1 MEANN
6 SPRSLS
12 ILLAERSSFSQ
23 RGLEAL
29 QAIAPTEACD
39 LSQAE
44 LAEKAAQHDILLVRL
59 GLRVDAAVLRA
70 APRLQVIASPT
81 TGLDHIDLAE
91 AERCGVTVL
100 SLKGE
105 RQFLET
111 VTATAEHTFALLL
124 CLLRRIPSAFEAVKQ
139 GEWRR
144 DRFRG
149 RELNG
154 QTLGIIGYGR
164 LGRMVARYGLAFGMR
179 VLVYDPYFEPEATP
193 LLPGMER
200 CSTLDELLEQ
210 SEVVS
215 LHVPLNAETSGMIST
230 GELKRM
236 KAGAVLI
243 NTARGAVV
251 DEAALLEALISGRL
265 AGAAVDVLCN
275 EPHIRPELLDYARR
289 HDNLIITPHIGG
301 ATQESVEK
309 ADLFLAKKIADWVA
323 AHGGA
328 VRRSGPTLS

>member
-1 MEANN
+1 MVADNN
-6 SPRSLS
+6 SQPLS

-39 LSQAE
+39 LRQEE
-44 LAEKAAQHDILLVRL
+44 LAEKAARHDILVVRL
-59 GLRVDAAVLRA
+59 GLRVDAAVLRTA
-70 APRLQVIASPT
+70 SRLRVIASPT

-124 CLLRRIPSAFEAVKQ
+124 SLVRRIPSAFEAVKQ

-149 RELNG
+149 RELSG

-179 VLVYDPYFEPEATP
+179 VLIYDPYFDPQATP
-193 LLPGMER
+193 LWPGAEC
-200 CSTLDELLEQ
+200 CSTLGEVLEQ

-215 LHVPLNAETSGMIST
+215 LHVPLNAETTGMIAA
-230 GELKRM
+230 GELARM
-236 KAGAVLI
+236 KPGAVLI

-251 DEAALLEALISGRL
+251 DETALLEALTSGHL

-275 EPHIRPELLDYARR
+275 EPHIRPDLLDYARQ

-309 ADLFLAKKIADWVA
+309 ADLFLAKKIVDWIA
-323 AHGGA
+323 SHNNAPH
-328 VRRSGPTLS
+328 RS